1 MEQAA
6 EEECDEPEQQPGLG
20 YYFFVL
26 WIVGIG
32 IVAAV
37 CRPDE
42 SLTAMRLLGLPQLL
56 PGRLWRKTAQRTERC
71 NPYLELFPGERLFAN
86 AHVQVRS
93 LLSSASRLSLPRAAQ
108 SPVLPRPMLPCSRT
122 DQ

>member
-26 WIVGIG
+26 WNVGIG

-37 CRPDE
+37 CRPNE
-42 SLTAMRLLGLPQLL
+42 SLRQCGCWVSRSSCLAAYGAKR
-56 PGRLWRKTAQRTERC
+56 RSER
-71 NPYLELFPGERLFAN
+71 NDAT
-86 AHVQVRS
+86 H
-93 LLSSASRLSLPRAAQ
+93 
-108 SPVLPRPMLPCSRT
+108 T
-122 DQ
+122 